1 MNVFQT
7 SIQPISVIVRLVYW
21 MLLSFTL
28 LSTLCLPDDA
38 QQGPQDEVPLA
49 PRRTSSEEAYRIRV
63 ENTMQGR
70 VSVSVDSGL
79 HYALIGRVTRPA
91 TTVQLERSA
100 ETPGIVLRSSGDG
113 IAFTV
118 SLGQVLKL
126 RPTAP
131 SSPNSKRGS
140 MPASGEAGAIMTNI
154 APHSAIFA
162 DLTPP
167 PDAPVKLEIAPRAL
181 RPFPTLYDP
190 QQDEP
195 IVIVVAR
202 PQQGIENREQGTG
215 NSRNPIGNQ
224 QSAIGNPSTA
234 AFLSSELL
242 QQRVTALE
250 QAYLAQSLVRA
261 RQEHR
266 PVVAGVLNLKAKL
279 PPGEPDPIAYVTY
292 VVDGQIVSSQNVP
305 PFNFEWDT
313 RHETEGEHLV
323 EVRALNRNNHVIT
336 SKRALLIVQNKAN

>member
-1 MNVFQT
+1 MNVFQF
-7 SIQPISVIVRLVYW
+7 SIRPISVIVRHVCW
-21 MLLSFTL
+21 AMLSFTL
-28 LSTLCLPDDA
+28 LSALCLPGYA

-49 PRRTSSEEAYRIRV
+49 PRRTASEEAYRIRV

-70 VSVSVDSGL
+70 ISVSVDGGQ

-126 RPTAP
+126 RPTAL
-131 SSPNSKRGS
+131 SSPNGKRGS
-140 MPASGEAGAIMTNI
+140 MPAAGEAGAIMTNI
-154 APHSAIFA
+154 APHTAIFA

-202 PQQGIENREQGTG
+202 PQQEIGNREQGTG
-215 NSRNPIGNQ
+215 NSRNTIGSTSTLNPQ
-224 QSAIGNPSTA
+224 PSTS
-234 AFLSSELL
+234 LSPELL

-250 QAYLAQSLVRA
+250 QAYLAQSLARA

-266 PVVAGVLNLKAKL
+266 SIVAGVLNLKAKL

-313 RHETEGEHLV
+313 RRETEGEHLV